1 MVQALRAARHDVV
14 KAASIRPA
22 APDPEIAE
30 WALEQDRVLV
40 TEDRDFGRL
49 VYAYGQRTVGVIYI
63 RWPHSARGS
72 LEQILTGLV
81 TTHGPQLRGA
91 FTVVSPRGIRLRR
104 PPGG

>member
-1 MVQALRAARHDVV
+1 V

-22 APDPEIAE
+22 ALDPEVAE

-63 RWPHSARGS
+63 RWPHSARSS
-72 LEQILTGLV
+72 LAQILTELV
-81 TTHGPQLRGA
+81 MTHGARLRGA
-91 FTVVSPRGIRLRR
+91 FIVVSPRGIRLRR
-104 PPGG
+104 PPAN